1 MIKLPRKPAKLGTN
15 INGRTEKHGDERV
28 PKIDIKLT
36 TLLTEKQTIALTGE
50 SHVVAAWFK
59 TEGGKYADPLLKGF
73 APYRKEGK
81 YKDSLCVLTVGVNA
95 KKIDLGDV
103 TIKSL
108 VFKPIDKGATQ
119 LACTIQAT
127 ASRRF
132 FGWIR
137 TLTRRSNSA
146 KWKTTRTNRR
156 KDCRSNRRATTRT
169 RVMMMTRTSSRGAR
183 NNAHRRIWRAGATRV

>member
-28 PKIDIKLT
+28 PKMDIKLT

-119 LACTIQAT
+119 LACTIQASAT
-127 ASRRF
+127 MKTLEAF
-132 FGWIR
+132 LWMDQEVDAQLEFGEVEDDEDESQER
-137 TLTRRSNSA
+137 LPLES
-146 KWKTTRTNRR
+146 KGDDEDEDDDDD
-156 KDCRSNRRATTRT
+156 KDE
-169 RVMMMTRTSSRGAR
+169 
-183 NNAHRRIWRAGATRV
+183 